1 MDNDAA
7 FRCMTPHQLKAL
19 LNVVLLT
26 PLISITLFIKNPYL
40 KDLRDGIDLMTDI
53 ETLKDLHTSPLH
65 VLLRVGEGFF
75 KAGLR
80 NKAGVFKYDV
90 PITVDDHWA
99 MWTR

>member
-1 MDNDAA
+1 
-7 FRCMTPHQLKAL
+7 MTEKYF
-19 LNVVLLT
+19 LNVVRLT
-26 PLISITLFIKNPYL
+26 PLISITLFKKIPYL

-90 PITVDDHWA
+90 PLTEDDHWA

>member
-1 MDNDAA
+1 MYDT
-7 FRCMTPHQLKAL
+7 MLVESL
-19 LNVVLLT
+19 INVVILT
-26 PLISITLFIKNPYL
+26 PLISITLFIKIPYL

-80 NKAGVFKYDV
+80 NMAGVFKYDV
-90 PITVDDHWA
+90 PFTVDDRWA